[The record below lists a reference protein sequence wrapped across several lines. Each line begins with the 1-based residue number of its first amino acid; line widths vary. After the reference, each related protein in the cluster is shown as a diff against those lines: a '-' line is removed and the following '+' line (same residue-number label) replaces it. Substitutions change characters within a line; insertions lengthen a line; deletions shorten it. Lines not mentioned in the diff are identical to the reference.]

1 MAFKRAMWRSGLTYQ
16 QTCRSCSTVIQYTD
30 DKLDFRPWYPNGFVY
45 CPVCRTPLRHSEELA
60 VSGTPG
66 NAKPAYPQQT
76 APVQPAQAPVQ
87 PAPAPVEPAPVQQA
101 PVAQEPIATAVAVN
115 VCPNCNKEIREGDVF
130 CSGCGTKL

>member
-16 QTCRSCSTVIQYTD
+16 HTCNSCSTVVQYTD

-45 CPVCRTPLRHSEELA
+45 CPICRKPLRHSEELA

-66 NAKPAYPQQT
+66 NAKRAYPSNGAYQAPQQAT
-76 APVQPAQAPVQ
+76 PVQ
-87 PAPAPVEPAPVQQA
+87 PAPTTQPTPAPVEPVTEQVPVPTPA
-101 PVAQEPIATAVAVN
+101 
-115 VCPNCNKEIREGDVF
+115 CPNCNKVIREGDVF